1 MKNTQIA
8 AFAISVALSYS
19 SAAGVCQSLQGQPEI
34 RFRLVRNTVIVIS
47 LMANDQGP
55 FAFVFDTGA
64 DTTIV
69 DPSLASKLSLVPLR
83 RIQQTTLA
91 GVQALP
97 VSLVATLAAG
107 PAHANGLPVL
117 IQDLSELRKLD
128 PHIEGIVG
136 QDFLSHFNY
145 LLDYRK
151 RCVRFER
158 DDEIRSAIDGDHLAM
173 ERSDHRMIV
182 PVEMRS
188 GGVARLRLLLDSGA
202 NSLVLMRK
210 SSQALNL
217 PAQAN
222 GMENTSSGQAGV
234 QVGTIQTLTVGS
246 QEFRNISVAVTASEA
261 TEQIGDG
268 LLPMALFRVL
278 YINNREGFVVFNLR
292 PRED

>member
-1 MKNTQIA
+1 MKNTRIA
-8 AFAISVALSYS
+8 AFAILVALSYS
-19 SAAGVCQSLQGQPEI
+19 SAAGLCQSLEGHPEI
-34 RFRLVRNTVIVIS
+34 RFRLVRDTVIVIS

-83 RIQQTTLA
+83 RIRQTTLA

-97 VSLVATLAAG
+97 VSLVATLTAG

-151 RCVRFER
+151 RCLRFER
-158 DDEIRSAIDGDHLAM
+158 DDEIRSAIDGDRVAM
-173 ERSDHRMIV
+173 ETSDHRMIV

-188 GGVARLRLLLDSGA
+188 GGVARVRLLLDSGA
-202 NSLVLMRK
+202 NSIVLMRK
-210 SSQALNL
+210 SSQELNL

-222 GMENTSSGQAGV
+222 GLESTSSGQAGV
-234 QVGTIQTLTVGS
+234 QVGTIQRLTVGS
-246 QEFRNISVAVTASEA
+246 QEFRNISVAVTASEP

-292 PRED
+292 VRED

>member
-1 MKNTQIA
+1 MKNTRIA
-8 AFAISVALSYS
+8 AFVIWVALSYS

-34 RFRLVRNTVIVIS
+34 RFRLVRDSIIVIS
-47 LMANDQGP
+47 LMANNQGP
-55 FAFVFDTGA
+55 FAFVLDTGA

-69 DPSLASKLSLVPLR
+69 DPSLASKLSLVPLG

-91 GVQALP
+91 RVQTLP

-107 PAHANGLPVL
+107 PAQVSGLPVL

-128 PHIEGIVG
+128 PHIEGIAG

-151 RCVRFER
+151 RCLRFER
-158 DDEIRSAIDGDHLAM
+158 DDEIRNAIDGDHLAM

-188 GGVARLRLLLDSGA
+188 GGVARVRLLLDSGA
-202 NSLVLMRK
+202 NSLVLMRNSSLALHL
-210 SSQALNL
+210 SSQA
-217 PAQAN
+217 N
-222 GMENTSSGQAGV
+222 GLESTSSGRAGV
-234 QVGTIQTLTVGS
+234 QLGTIQILTIGS
-246 QEFRNISVAVTASEA
+246 HQFRNISVALIASEP
-261 TEQIGDG
+261 TERIGDG
-268 LLPMALFRVL
+268 LLPTALFRVL

-292 PRED
+292 ARED